1 MRDWLIYR
9 TFWELTVT
17 GVVLGLVYSLV
28 ALGYTMVYGVL
39 RLINFA
45 HSEIFM
51 VGTFASLISVTQF
64 FGISLFEDGQYP
76 YRTGLALVAVL
87 VGSLFAAMIASGIGA
102 VILERSAY
110 RPLRGAGDAV
120 GAVVLAFLTGLIISF
135 LFSRSTTAELT
146 IALALTGP
154 IAWLY
159 ARVFRAGRQ
168 APRLAFLISAIGASL
183 AVAEAVAIWGPES
196 RNTYKV
202 PRVLEKKVL
211 FEFLGADIRLDYVL
225 VASGAV
231 LMMVSLL
238 LFVNRTRLGRGIRA
252 VAQDQETSRI
262 LGVDVN
268 MVILVTFLLGGVMAG
283 GAAMMFTLVYDQ
295 SRFNIGFLLG
305 VKSFTAA
312 VLGGIGN
319 IKGALLGGIALGLAE
334 NYGSAIFGGQWK
346 DVIAF
351 VVLLVVLMF
360 RPTGILGES
369 LGRARV

>member
-9 TFWELTVT
+9 TFWDLTVS
-17 GVVLGLVYSLV
+17 GVALGLIYALI

-51 VGTFASLISVTQF
+51 VGTFGVLISLTQV
-64 FGISLFEDGQYP
+64 FGINLFEDGEYP
-76 YRTGLALVAVL
+76 YRSGIALVMIL
-87 VGSLFAAMIASGIGA
+87 IGSTVAAMVVSGAGA
-102 VILERSAY
+102 VVLERTAY
-110 RPLRGAGDAV
+110 RPLRGAGDTF
-120 GAVVLAFLTGLIISF
+120 GAVVLAFLTGLIASF
-135 LFSRSTTAELT
+135 LFTDAMMTNLM
-146 IALALTGP
+146 IAAVITGP
-154 IAWLY
+154 LAVVYVRI
-159 ARVFRAGRQ
+159 FRKGRQ
-168 APRLAFLISAIGASL
+168 APRLAFLISAIGASM
-183 AVAEAVAIWGPES
+183 AVAEAVATWGRDE
-196 RNTYKV
+196 RVMYKT

-211 FEFLGADIRLDYVL
+211 FNFFGADVRIDYVIVALGAI
-225 VASGAV
+225 
-231 LMMVSLL
+231 LMMTSLL

-252 VAQDQETSRI
+252 VAQDAETARI
-262 LGVDVN
+262 LGVNVN
-268 MVILVTFLLGGVMAG
+268 SVILVTFLLGGAMAG

-295 SRFNIGFLLG
+295 TRFNIGFLLG

-319 IKGALLGGIALGLAE
+319 IKGALLGGIVLGLAE

-351 VVLLVVLMF
+351 IVLLVVLMF

-369 LGRARV
+369 LGKARV